1 MSDKEHLASETLRIA
16 ITELEAVEREIG
28 IPSKALPLLRAMQSP
43 ETALTKATY
52 VFAGKAKGS
61 FLLKMWFE
69 SQEDL
74 DAAFAVVDGSA
85 EFVPM
90 EGPPHD

>member
-1 MSDKEHLASETLRIA
+1 MTDASRTSETLRIA
-16 ITELEAVEREIG
+16 IAELEAVEREIG
-28 IPSKALPLLRAMQSP
+28 IPSKALPLLRAMETPQS
-43 ETALTKATY
+43 ALTKAAC
-52 VFAGKAKGS
+52 VFAGKAKGG

-74 DAAFAVVDGSA
+74 DAAFALVDGSA

-90 EGPPHD
+90 EGPAHG